1 MVGQKKWRIDIKWIV
16 ILALF
21 HRLCIIFKFVKNDRL
36 IEHKEWGVSKVTY
49 TKIVNNKDE

>member
-1 MVGQKKWRIDIKWIV
+1 MKWIV

>member
-1 MVGQKKWRIDIKWIV
+1 MKWIV

-36 IEHKEWGVSKVTY
+36 IEHKEWVVFKVSY
-49 TKIVNNKDE
+49 TKIVNNKGE